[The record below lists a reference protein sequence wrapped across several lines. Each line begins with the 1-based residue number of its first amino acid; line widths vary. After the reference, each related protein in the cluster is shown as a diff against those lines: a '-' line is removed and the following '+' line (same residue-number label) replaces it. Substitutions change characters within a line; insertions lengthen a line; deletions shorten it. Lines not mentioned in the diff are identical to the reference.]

1 MLRPSLRMKKKN
13 ESTPPPPWAS
23 AWTLKKGFCAYAI
36 SCLFHI
42 YIVWYWVGVL
52 ECVRGQG
59 ETGLVVIWRVY
70 AGLKKNTSGLP
81 QIMTSLNNVTYHRH
95 QFFAQ

>member
-1 MLRPSLRMKKKN
+1 MLLQSLRMKKKLRVPLPLGISMDF
-13 ESTPPPPWAS
+13 E
-23 AWTLKKGFCAYAI
+23 KGFCAYAI

-42 YIVWYWVGVL
+42 YIVWYWVDVL

-70 AGLKKNTSGLP
+70 AGLKK
-81 QIMTSLNNVTYHRH
+81 
-95 QFFAQ
+95 